1 MQFVLGNQGLQWN
14 DAWFLLHGA
23 WNTILVTALA
33 GFLGTVLGIV
43 LGWARASSKAIWF
56 VTLAYIDIVR
66 SVPLI
71 IQLVLLNSFLSLSG
85 FPLDAFWIG
94 TLVLA
99 SSMAVLTSEVV
110 RSALSAVPAN
120 YRRAGRS
127 LGMTYA
133 QELAYISAPLATRT
147 GLAPWIG
154 LLISL
159 TKDSALIS
167 VVGYLEFLRS
177 SQVLITRTHETLLIF
192 GGVGLF
198 YFCICYPISR
208 YSRHLEKRI
217 AV

>member
-1 MQFVLGNQGLQWN
+1 MQFVLGNQGLQWS

-33 GFLGTVLGIV
+33 GFLGTILGIV
-43 LGWARASSKAIWF
+43 LGWARASSKAVRF
-56 VTLAYIDIVR
+56 VTLAYIDVIR

-85 FPLDAFWIG
+85 YPLDAFWIG

-110 RSALSAVPAN
+110 RSALNAVPPN

-133 QELAYISAPLATRT
+133 QELVHISAPLATRT

>member
-1 MQFVLGNQGLQWN
+1 MQFVLGNQGLQWS

-23 WNTILVTALA
+23 GNTILVTVVA
-33 GFLGTVLGIV
+33 GFLGTVLGIA
-43 LGWARASSKAIWF
+43 LGWARASSKAVRL
-56 VTLAYIDIVR
+56 VTLPYIDVIR

-85 FPLDAFWIG
+85 YPLDAFWIG

-110 RSALSAVPAN
+110 RSALSAVPTN
-120 YRRAGRS
+120 TRRAGRS

-133 QELAYISAPLATRT
+133 QEFVHISAPLATRT

-177 SQVLITRTHETLLIF
+177 SQILMTRTHETLLIF